1 MLGEEK
7 RTKGGRYDFSLGKAY
22 TSVSSNNQQSFFPSS
37 DKQFLNKFQIVFVGK
52 FDQMTP
58 HLK

>member
-7 RTKGGRYDFSLGKAY
+7 RTKGGRYDFSSGKVY
-22 TSVSSNNQQSFFPSS
+22 TSVSSNNQ
-37 DKQFLNKFQIVFVGK
+37 QFLNKFQIVFVGK